1 MAYKAKKVEEFDT
14 NTEMYY
20 LIVDLIILLTKPKLI
35 HFGYLKRDTFR
46 YQDLLILIG
55 IISNN

>member
-1 MAYKAKKVEEFDT
+1 
-14 NTEMYY
+14 MYY

-35 HFGYLKRDTFR
+35 HFDLLKRDTFR